1 MKVFL
6 FILIIILSSHLLSL
20 NAQTFLRG
28 AFVNSGGHNS
38 IEVQNQDS
46 IKAAGFNAVVNRVY
60 HPDIIYHPTN
70 DNTIFP
76 FNFSK

>member
-1 MKVFL
+1 MKEFL
-6 FILIIILSSHLLSL
+6 FILILIISSNSLSL

-38 IEVQNQDS
+38 VEVQNQDS
-46 IKAAGFNAVVNRVY
+46 VIAAGFNAVVNRVY
-60 HPDIIYHPTN
+60 HPDIRYHPTN